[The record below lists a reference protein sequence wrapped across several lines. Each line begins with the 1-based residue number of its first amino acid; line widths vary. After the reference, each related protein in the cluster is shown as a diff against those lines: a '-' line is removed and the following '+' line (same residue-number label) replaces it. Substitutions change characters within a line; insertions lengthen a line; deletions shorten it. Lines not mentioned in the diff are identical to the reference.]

1 MVRRFS
7 VTLLSFL
14 TLISSS
20 NLHGS
25 ELNVYSARKNA
36 LIRPALDMFAEATG
50 TKVNLI
56 TASADALIE
65 RLKMEGALSPAD
77 ILITTDAGRLGRAV
91 SAGLLKSVSSK
102 ILNES
107 IPPNLRDPKGRW
119 YGMSVRARPIVY
131 SKNRVDPTELSTY
144 EDLVSEKFHKR
155 ICIRSSSNIYNQ
167 SLIASMIASNG
178 EESVTSFARGIV
190 NNLSRPP
197 SGGDRDQIRAVAAGV
212 CDIAI
217 VNTYYLAGM
226 IKSKDST
233 EVAAA
238 KKVDVF
244 WPNQNDRGTH
254 INISGAG
261 VAKHATNTE
270 SAVQLM
276 EFLITPKVQE
286 WYARINGEYPVINEI
301 PPSSVLAAWGDF
313 KHDSVNLSLFG
324 QLNAEAV
331 RIMDRVGWR

>member
-1 MVRRFS
+1 MSKPFRI
-7 VTLLSFL
+7 TLLSVL
-14 TLISSS
+14 TLMSSTFAR
-20 NLHGS
+20 GS
-25 ELNVYSARKNA
+25 ELNVYSARKDA
-36 LIRPALDMFAEATG
+36 LIRPALDMFTEETG

-91 SAGLLKSVSSK
+91 SAGLLKPVSSK
-102 ILNES
+102 TLNES
-107 IPPNLRDPKGRW
+107 IPTNLRDPKGRW
-119 YGMSVRARPIVY
+119 YGLSVRARPIVY
-131 SKNRVDPTELSTY
+131 SKDRVNPSELSTY
-144 EDLVSEKFHKR
+144 ENLVSEKFHKR
-155 ICIRSSSNIYNQ
+155 ICIRSSGNIYNQ
-167 SLIASMIASNG
+167 SLIASIIASNG
-178 EESVTSFARGIV
+178 EKSATSFSRGIV
-190 NNLSRPP
+190 NNMARPP
-197 SGGDRDQIRAVAAGV
+197 AGGDRDQIRAVAAGV

-226 IKSKDST
+226 LRSADST

-261 VAKHATNTE
+261 VTTHARNTE
-270 SAVQLM
+270 SAIQLM
-276 EFLITPKVQE
+276 EFLVTPKVQE
-286 WYARINGEYPVINEI
+286 WYASINGEYPVIKDVS
-301 PPSSVLAAWGDF
+301 PSATLAAWGDF

-324 QLNAEAV
+324 QLNAMAV
-331 RIMDRVGWR
+331 RIMDKVGWR